1 LNNGRGVGGEI
12 HFQKNEEPG
21 KWGWG
26 EDTHVEKT
34 SVVGQKVLLQ
44 AAR

>member
-1 LNNGRGVGGEI
+1 MGEVLEERSTST
-12 HFQKNEEPG
+12 KNEEPG